1 VSSGR
6 PAPRRGAVVLLV
18 VLACVACACGACARA
33 VDGVPTA
40 AQAAPTPGSAA
51 DLEAM
56 LITRVPSGLPR
67 LEDDEVRP
75 RAGEK
80 DAGDVAE
87 YSGDPLHE
95 REVLEDYGYRFGWER
110 FWGSDSGP
118 MTSVFVD
125 QFDHRSGASAYARD
139 LARNEAGYYGA
150 ALMERAPEL
159 PGGCHLLTVDGPD
172 PQTRLAGPAAL
183 AWCGHG
189 VFSVSATVVADSVS
203 SAQDEVAAVLEQ
215 QLARLPPR

>member
-6 PAPRRGAVVLLV
+6 LTRRNGAVVLLV
-18 VLACVACACGACARA
+18 ALACVCGACARA

-40 AQAAPTPGSAA
+40 SPAGATPDTAA

-56 LITRVPSGLPR
+56 LVTRVPSGLPR
-67 LEDDEVRP
+67 LADDEVRP

-80 DAGDVAE
+80 DVGDVAG
-87 YSGDPLHE
+87 YSSDPRHE

-139 LARNEAGYYGA
+139 LASNEAGYYGA
-150 ALMERAPEL
+150 ALMERSPDL
-159 PGGCHLLTVDGPD
+159 PGGCHLLTVDAPD
-172 PQTRLAGPAAL
+172 PETELAGPAAL

-189 VFSVSATVVADSVS
+189 VFSVSATVVADSVR
-203 SAQDEVAAVLEQ
+203 SAEDQVAEVLEQ

>member
-1 VSSGR
+1 MSSGR
-6 PAPRRGAVVLLV
+6 LAPRNGAVVLLV

-40 AQAAPTPGSAA
+40 APAAPTPGSAA

-67 LEDDEVRP
+67 LADDEVRP

-80 DAGDVAE
+80 DVGDVAG
-87 YSGDPLHE
+87 YSRDPRHE

-139 LARNEAGYYGA
+139 LARNDA
-150 ALMERAPEL
+150 ARYDAVVHENPPGL
-159 PGGCHLLTVDGPD
+159 PGGCRMLTVDDADAQASLG
-172 PQTRLAGPAAL
+172 GPAAM

-189 VFSVSATVVADSVS
+189 AFSVSVTS
-203 SAQDEVAAVLEQ
+203 VAASLGAAEHEVKVLVEEQ
-215 QLARLPPR
+215 LDRLPP